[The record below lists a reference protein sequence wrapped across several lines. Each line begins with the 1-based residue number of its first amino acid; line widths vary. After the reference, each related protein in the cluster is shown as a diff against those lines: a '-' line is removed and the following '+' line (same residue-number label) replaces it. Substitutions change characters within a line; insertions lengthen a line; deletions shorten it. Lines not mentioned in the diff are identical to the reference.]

1 MNLQIL
7 GNGITYISKG
17 MFDGCNNIQY
27 LVLPKGISQIA
38 RAFTFIDEIDAIFY
52 KGDPEAWNSIII
64 DSDNVVLETAT
75 VYYYSDKL
83 TEEQKAD
90 DYQLLAL

>member
-1 MNLQIL
+1 
-7 GNGITYISKG
+7 

-90 DYQLLAL
+90 DYNYWHYDTDGETPVIWTKETSV